1 MNSNIR
7 QHLKNVIKLF
17 FISIGYF
24 IIIRLVAMTTDDMF
38 PKFDSDITHHKD
50 KNIIR
55 METFGE
61 LGVISIL
68 IYFIRSVLNN
78 ILKTF
83 DMLYFNDYEKYVIFV
98 LNPALFSGPT
108 DLKRKLDYAFS

>member
-1 MNSNIR
+1 MISNIR
-7 QHLKNVIKLF
+7 QHLKNMVKLF

-24 IIIRLVAMTTDDMF
+24 IIIRLVAMATYTMF
-38 PKFDSDITHHKD
+38 PKFDSDITHYKD
-50 KNIIR
+50 KNVIII
-55 METFGE
+55 ESFGE

-68 IYFIRSVLNN
+68 IYLLRSVLNN
-78 ILKTF
+78 ILKTLGMF
-83 DMLYFNDYEKYVIFV
+83 YFNDYEKYVIFV